1 MISDKLMIE
10 LACEYVY
17 KIALLS
23 KPHSSLLKELYKMY
37 PDIRIREIQD
47 PYAKTNL
54 TAICIEDINSKDVGV
69 VFQGST
75 GIDNWKNDNLD
86 IFLNKNV
93 DQYDAA
99 LDYVESL
106 IAQGLHVTYLSGNSL
121 GGGCAQYVGL
131 RMPHIRALCINASP
145 LTKDALMDSSNIINL
160 RVNADPLYRAIELDP
175 ERDTREYAGHIF
187 VVAESLYG
195 SYDYFNTIELAHRGA
210 IVFPTSYLNHQH
222 HVKTLRELKHKVDYD
237 EYMKYYQLTKAP
249 NLGQFLSFDLM
260 TNSLNKSANYDLSI
274 LARNFSIRTKEIDMT
289 INKYLLKNLS
299 LAQKHPFLY
308 INSQVNNELRNILR
322 FSLLQITKVDDSL
335 YNNIYYVIEKSSSYF
350 YKGIVKNV
358 RKQIDSFT
366 NHDLKLDLAKANHDL
381 KVNREA
387 IHVINERL
395 GDINETLLNLNF
407 TIPTHFFKA
416 RRKIAFQQVNTPWVI
431 DYQKDLFEVIDKELR
446 NQISNNKFFVS
457 SIEKLFRSALK
468 AEKLKLKLMPKSS
481 KYVEVDDID
490 FILENYNIS
499 NMLSKAIK
507 VFKPDLYE
515 LLLSESY
522 FYKYR
527 FNITLVN
534 EQYEQLLITLENLA
548 NYIDAANFIYRDK
561 RIKSLIEETRQYVKD
576 IMAFNYRNI

>member
-1 MISDKLMIE
+1 MINDKLMIE

-17 KIALLS
+17 KIDLLS
-23 KPHSSLLKELYKMY
+23 KPHGSLINELYKIY
-37 PDIRIREIQD
+37 PDIRIREIQN

-54 TAICIEDINSKDVGV
+54 TAICIEDVNSKDVGV

-75 GIDNWKNDNLD
+75 SINNWKNDNLD

-93 DQYDAA
+93 DQYEAA
-99 LDYVESL
+99 LAYVESL
-106 IAQGLHVTYLSGNSL
+106 IKDGLHVTYLSGNSL

-175 ERDTREYAGHIF
+175 ERNLNGYAGQIF

-195 SYDYFNTIELAHRGA
+195 SYDYFNTIELAHRGS
-210 IVFPTSYLNHQH
+210 IVFPKTFLSHKY
-222 HVKTLRELKHKVDYD
+222 HVKTLRELKHKVDHD

-249 NLGQFLSFDLM
+249 NLGQFLSFDLT
-260 TNSLNKSANYDLSI
+260 TNNLNKGATYDLPT

-299 LAQKHPFLY
+299 LSQKYPFLN
-308 INSQVNNELRNILR
+308 INGKVNNELRNILR
-322 FSLLQITKVDDSL
+322 YSLLQITKSDDGL
-335 YNNIYYVIEKSSSYF
+335 YNNIYFIIEKSSTYF
-350 YKGIVKNV
+350 YKGIVKNLQ
-358 RKQIDSFT
+358 KQIDSFA
-366 NHDLKLDLAKANHDL
+366 NEDVKRDLAKANHDL

-387 IHVINERL
+387 IQAINERL
-395 GDINETLLNLNF
+395 QDISDTLPNLSF
-407 TIPTHFFKA
+407 KLPTNFFKA
-416 RRKIAFQQVNTPWVI
+416 RPKIAFQQVNTPWLI
-431 DYQKDLFEVIDKELR
+431 DYQRDLFEVIDQELR
-446 NQISNNKFFVS
+446 NQISNNKFFVN

-481 KYVEVDDID
+481 KYVEIDDID

-515 LLLSESY
+515 LLLSESF

-534 EQYEQLLITLENLA
+534 EEYEQLLISLENLA
-548 NYIDAANFIYRDK
+548 NYIKAADFKYRDK
-561 RIKSLIEETRQYVKD
+561 RINSLIEETRQYVKD
-576 IMAFNYRNI
+576 IMEFNYRNI